1 MKRCGYV
8 VQLRPEAVAEYKRL
22 HKAVWPDV
30 LAMIF
35 ECNIRNY
42 TIFLREPE
50 SLLFATF
57 DYIGSDLQADRAKMA
72 ADPATQRW
80 WKITDP
86 LQQQLDTCETS
97 EQWAEMEEVFHTD

>member
-8 VQLRPEAVAEYKRL
+8 VQLRPEAVAEYKRV
-22 HKAVWPDV
+22 HEVVWPDV

-57 DYIGSDLQADRAKMA
+57 DYIGSDLQVDMAKLA

-86 LQQQLDTCETS
+86 LQQPLASCES
-97 EQWAEMEEVFHTD
+97 DEIWAEMEAVFHTD

>member
-8 VQLRPEAVAEYKRL
+8 VQLRPEAVAEYKRV
-22 HKAVWPDV
+22 HEVVWSDV

-57 DYIGSDLQADRAKMA
+57 DYIGSDLQADMAKLA
-72 ADPATQRW
+72 TDPVTQRW

-86 LQQQLDTCETS
+86 LQQPLASCES
-97 EQWAEMEEVFHTD
+97 GEIWAEMEEVFHTD